1 MNARALV
8 VAAFSC
14 CFLCACGGGGSSTAS
29 PPAAPSAAPSTSA
42 SPTPQPSPYPLT
54 AGDRFV
60 YAGQLVQADQ
70 SFPELVAPGSPS
82 PEPIAVTTVNVTQ
95 NVSVGTNQTFNGASG
110 LTDLHSAETDA
121 LASGLET
128 TTATTDTYELIAA
141 SGTASTLLDYGSQY
155 ADEAGDGVS
164 TLLTP
169 AVVLDELPEVAGARW
184 TNGPGSTIDE
194 AIAGDTN
201 GSAVTVVRTINADG
215 SYSEKTTYP
224 AGYSAPGYT
233 GVGNI
238 QENSDGSGSFSF
250 VADGGA
256 ISITYS
262 PPEPQPTG
270 GPLITINEYHSLDTT
285 GTPTSTFQFPSWY
298 GSSAALYAET
308 DLDQGIVAVPAACN
322 LAKNFPTQATARMQS
337 IARTDTIL
345 GYTETQTTTSDV
357 APGYGVLC
365 STLTDKET
373 LYYDFSGDQAYVFT
387 QAPPLEI
394 TTVAETLALQPS
406 STIAA
411 TSTVRGAQSARG
423 VIGVPAGVSSA
434 LRARF
439 DRSVRSAERTRL
451 MQLIH
456 HAARLRAQ
464 GGVQ

>member
-1 MNARALV
+1 
-8 VAAFSC
+8 
-14 CFLCACGGGGSSTAS
+14 
-29 PPAAPSAAPSTSA
+29 
-42 SPTPQPSPYPLT
+42 
-54 AGDRFV
+54 
-60 YAGQLVQADQ
+60 
-70 SFPELVAPGSPS
+70 
-82 PEPIAVTTVNVTQ
+82 
-95 NVSVGTNQTFNGASG
+95 VSVGTNQTFNGASG

-128 TTATTDTYELIAA
+128 TTATTDTYELIGA

-169 AVVLDELPEVAGARW
+169 AVILDELPEVAGAQW

-250 VADGGA
+250 VANGGA

-262 PPEPQPTG
+262 PPEPQASG
-270 GPLITINEYHSLDTT
+270 GPLITINEYPSLDTT
-285 GTPTSTFQFPSWY
+285 GTPTSTFQLPSWY

-322 LAKNFPTQATARMQS
+322 LAKSFPAQATARMQS
-337 IARTDTIL
+337 IVRTDTIL
-345 GYTETQTTTSDV
+345 GYTETQTTTSYV

-365 STLTDKET
+365 STLNDKET

-411 TSTVRGAQSARG
+411 TSAVRGAQSARG

-456 HAARLRAQ
+456 RAARLRAQ